1 MISARRGF
9 APTKPA
15 TPHQRGYLR
24 VLMGELELPTD
35 QITLLHR
42 RFYEAAGVP
51 EQPAGKNLN
60 VALAELTFAQAA
72 ALVGVLKREHQ
83 EQRGE
88 DDES

>member
-1 MISARRGF
+1 MSTARHGF
-9 APTKPA
+9 APTRPA
-15 TPHQRGYLR
+15 TPHQRGYIR

-51 EQPAGKNLN
+51 EQEAGRNLN
-60 VALAELTFAQAA
+60 VALSELNFAQAA
-72 ALVGVLKREHQ
+72 NLIGVLKREHD

-88 DDES
+88 VDE